1 MFVQAGNMKTNAA
14 LTKLERKLARNRGAM
29 LNQSEVSLLARV
41 LRQEMA
47 RSFPGLD
54 PERAPQAD
62 DVIRWHSIGV
72 QCQQARASR
81 GLSIRHASVGLR
93 IPQYRLQA
101 IESGAL
107 REFRADMARRY
118 FRFLEI
124 DPWIARWCRANPDL
138 ARRAGLQEG

>member
-1 MFVQAGNMKTNAA
+1 MKTNAA
-14 LTKLERKLARNRGAM
+14 LTKLERKTRSQQGRDAERVRGEPAGA
-29 LNQSEVSLLARV
+29 SSPTGDGEV
-41 LRQEMA
+41 
-47 RSFPGLD
+47 FPGLD
-54 PERAPQAD
+54 PARAPQAD

-124 DPWIARWCRANPDL
+124 DLWIARWCRANPDL